1 MASDVTAA
9 TKAKDLVTLLII
21 SVTLLSDWDVP
32 EPKLS
37 KHIEQDKQNAC
48 ALN

>member
-1 MASDVTAA
+1 MASDMTVA
-9 TKAKDLVTLLII
+9 TKAIDLVTLLII

-37 KHIEQDKQNAC
+37 KHIEQDKENVRAF
-48 ALN
+48 N